1 MNDFDL
7 VRKNLFRR
15 KLRASLMIVSILI
28 AFMIF
33 GVLAGFYRAFT
44 AGEDAAAADRMITVN
59 KINFTQPMP
68 IAYFNRV
75 RAIEGVRQVTFA
87 NWFGGYYQDPKN
99 FIMALAIEPN
109 TYFDVYRSEFDVP
122 PEQLQAFMRD
132 RGSAVVGESLAQKW
146 GWKIGDRIPIKS
158 NIFSQKSGGHTWDLT
173 IAGIVKG
180 KVEHVDTNFLLFQ
193 YAYFDETRSFGK
205 DTIGWMILQTT
216 SPENNDRVAKAIDAM
231 FANSTA
237 ETSTDTEKAF
247 GKAFAA
253 QFGNIALIVLLVV
266 GAAFVTI
273 LMIVGNTMAL
283 SIRERTREIGVLKTL
298 GFSGPRILG
307 NGARR
312 IRVAGAARRHSWPRD
327 CGADRN
333 GAPQQP
339 RQHRARFCG
348 IADIALQGAG
358 ADDRAWADHGHHSG
372 AQRHAAQNRN
382 RARTGIG
389 MRSLWLQVAA
399 VTAINLKSI
408 GQRRWLSLST
418 VIAIALVVI
427 VLLAFLAMANGFQR
441 TIAGSGADDIA
452 IVLRAGSQ
460 AEINSTVSRD
470 QVRLIEDGPG
480 IARGSDGKPLIS
492 PELYLVVDGIKR
504 STKTKANLPL
514 RGIGE
519 QGSTLRKDITIT
531 SGRMFN
537 RGSNEVVVGKALQRQ
552 FEGFDLGS
560 TVAFGAT
567 RWTVVGVFDAGGSV
581 FESEIWADLTWCRAC
596 STATTSSRPCA
607 CASPGRP
614 R

>member
-1 MNDFDL
+1 VNDFDL

-44 AGEDAAAADRMITVN
+44 AGEDSAAADRMITVN

-68 IAYFNRV
+68 IAYYNRV

-99 FIMALAIEPN
+99 FLMSLAIEPT

-122 PEQLQAFMRD
+122 PEQLQAFIRD
-132 RGSAVVGESLAQKW
+132 RSSAVVGEKLAQKW
-146 GWKIGDRIPIKS
+146 GWKIGDRIPVAS

-298 GFSGPRILG
+298 GFSGPRILKMVLG
-307 NGARR
+307 E
-312 IRVAGAARRHSWPRD
+312 S
-327 CGADRN
+327 
-333 GAPQQP
+333 
-339 RQHRARFCG
+339 
-348 IADIALQGAG
+348 
-358 ADDRAWADHGHHSG
+358 
-372 AQRHAAQNRN
+372 
-382 RARTGIG
+382 
-389 MRSLWLQVAA
+389 
-399 VTAINLKSI
+399 
-408 GQRRWLSLST
+408 
-418 VIAIALVVI
+418 
-427 VLLAFLAMANGFQR
+427 VLLALLGGIPGLAIAALIAMALRNSLASIAPAFAVSP
-441 TIAGSGADDIA
+441 TIILQGLALMIA
-452 IVLRAGSQ
+452 LGLITGIIPALNAM
-460 AEINSTVSRD
+460 
-470 QVRLIEDGPG
+470 RLK
-480 IARGSDGKPLIS
+480 IATALGRG
-492 PELYLVVDGIKR
+492 
-504 STKTKANLPL
+504 
-514 RGIGE
+514 
-519 QGSTLRKDITIT
+519 
-531 SGRMFN
+531 
-537 RGSNEVVVGKALQRQ
+537 
-552 FEGFDLGS
+552 
-560 TVAFGAT
+560 
-567 RWTVVGVFDAGGSV
+567 
-581 FESEIWADLTWCRAC
+581 
-596 STATTSSRPCA
+596 
-607 CASPGRP
+607 
-614 R
+614 